1 MNRILKFYLSTLVG
15 LLVYCLTYM
24 ISTIY
29 AVLFIGYYKIL
40 KNQEAVRFSFICIG
54 VIISILVSIFVY
66 RLIDKKVLKKENNT

>member
-15 LLVYCLTYM
+15 LLAYCLTYM

-29 AVLFIGYYKIL
+29 AVLFIGYYKIV
-40 KNQEAVRFSFICIG
+40 KDQETIRFSFICIG